1 MKMKVGVIGL
11 GNMGSKMAGR
21 LSQLDYTVLGYDIN
35 KSTLENAI
43 ESGIIKA
50 SLKDSALEDV
60 LYYIL
65 SLPTEESI
73 TSTLENMEWPKS
85 SVIIDMSTV
94 NVNFS
99 RKNHEKLSKK
109 EVSYLDAPVL
119 GMPHQV
125 GNWTIP
131 VGGDQKAFEKAK
143 PVLSSLGRV
152 VEYMGPSG
160 SGSLIKILNNMIS
173 LSTWA
178 TISEAVVLADK
189 MNVDLK
195 KMYQII
201 KGSGSGAVS
210 PMLDRILR
218 IAENDYKNICSVD
231 VNIKDLEA
239 ALKLAEETKT
249 PSIMI
254 SAALNLH
261 LLAHERGYGDLDM
274 DAIVL
279 AYDDFKRKHGGS

>member
-1 MKMKVGVIGL
+1 MKVGVIGL
-11 GNMGSKMAGR
+11 GNMGSKMAAR
-21 LSQLDYTVLGYDIN
+21 LSQLDYTVLGYDVSR
-35 KSTLENAI
+35 STLENAI
-43 ESGIIKA
+43 KSGIVKGN
-50 SLKDSALEDV
+50 LKDSANKDV
-60 LYYIL
+60 LHYII

-73 TSTLENMEWPKS
+73 TSTIEKTEWPKD
-85 SVIIDMSTV
+85 SVIMDMSTV
-94 NVNFS
+94 NVRFS
-99 RKNHEKLSKK
+99 QRNHELLSKK
-109 EVSYLDAPVL
+109 GIGYLDAPVL
-119 GMPHQV
+119 GMPAQV
-125 GNWTIP
+125 GKWTIP
-131 VGGDQKAFEKAK
+131 VGGDRNSFESAK
-143 PVLSSLGRV
+143 QVLGALGQV
-152 VEYMGPSG
+152 VEYMGTSG

-173 LSTWA
+173 LSAWA

-210 PMLDRILR
+210 PMLDRIPR
-218 IAENDYKNICSVD
+218 IAESDYKNICSVD

-239 ALKLAEETKT
+239 AQAIAKETKT

-261 LLAHERGYGDLDM
+261 LLAHERGFGDLDM

-279 AYDDFKRKHGGS
+279 AYDDFRKKHGGA

>member
-1 MKMKVGVIGL
+1 MKVGVIGL
-11 GNMGSKMAGR
+11 GNMGSKMAAR
-21 LSQLDYTVLGYDIN
+21 LSQLDYTVLGYDVSR
-35 KSTLENAI
+35 STLENAI
-43 ESGIIKA
+43 KSGIVKGN
-50 SLKDSALEDV
+50 LKDSANKDV
-60 LYYIL
+60 LHYII

-73 TSTLENMEWPKS
+73 TSTIENTEWPKD
-85 SVIIDMSTV
+85 SVIMDMSTV
-94 NVNFS
+94 NVRFS
-99 RKNHEKLSKK
+99 QRNHELLSKK
-109 EVSYLDAPVL
+109 GIGYLDAPVL
-119 GMPHQV
+119 GMPAQV
-125 GNWTIP
+125 GKWTIP
-131 VGGDQKAFEKAK
+131 VGGDRNSFESAK
-143 PVLSSLGRV
+143 QVLGALGQV
-152 VEYMGPSG
+152 VEYMGTSG

-173 LSTWA
+173 LSAWA

-210 PMLDRILR
+210 PMLDRIPR
-218 IAENDYKNICSVD
+218 IAESDYKNICSVD

-239 ALKLAEETKT
+239 AQTIAKETKT

-261 LLAHERGYGDLDM
+261 LLAHERGFGDLDM

-279 AYDDFKRKHGGS
+279 AYDDFRKKHGGA

>member
-1 MKMKVGVIGL
+1 MKVGVIGL
-11 GNMGSKMAGR
+11 GNMGSKMAAR
-21 LSQLDYTVLGYDIN
+21 LSQLDYTVLGYDVSR
-35 KSTLENAI
+35 STLENAI
-43 ESGIIKA
+43 KSGIVKGN
-50 SLKDSALEDV
+50 LKDSANKDV
-60 LYYIL
+60 LHYII

-73 TSTLENMEWPKS
+73 TSTIENTEWPKD
-85 SVIIDMSTV
+85 SVIMDMSTV
-94 NVNFS
+94 NVRFS
-99 RKNHEKLSKK
+99 QRNHELLSKK
-109 EVSYLDAPVL
+109 GIGYLDAPVL
-119 GMPHQV
+119 GMPAQV
-125 GNWTIP
+125 GKWTIP
-131 VGGDQKAFEKAK
+131 VGGDRNSFESAK
-143 PVLSSLGRV
+143 QVLGALGQV
-152 VEYMGPSG
+152 VEYMGTSG

-173 LSTWA
+173 LSAWA

-210 PMLDRILR
+210 PMLDRIPR
-218 IAENDYKNICSVD
+218 IAESDYKNICSVD

-239 ALKLAEETKT
+239 AQAIAKETKT

-261 LLAHERGYGDLDM
+261 LLAHERGFGDLDM

-279 AYDDFKRKHGGS
+279 AYDDFRKKHGGA